1 MCKIKFQLHS
11 FSLFFIF
18 LRGKIDFD
26 QRQMQ
31 IYIYSCVF
39 QVIFIQW
46 NLSALEI
53 YLKILKD
60 LKSNRKCICSK
71 PNQHF
76 KPFLK
81 SDLVVFI
88 VNGQHIH
95 IELISLDRLITRHTL
110 SDSLPWEQ
118 TYKLSQLNKFED
130 HFLLWNFSIERGKEL
145 VYAKTFAY
153 WLLNLIYSIFN
164 MYSCSIEIKMYVD
177 FQWNVKC
184 LFRKN
189 VTKTSV
195 VNKSA
200 SSKPMSNEMSW
211 ERSIY
216 IQKKRKKVCRKKLSL
231 GKNTVY
237 KYICI
242 YVHTIRRRMKGCNK
256 KPKKIMTKI
265 LWKKKH
271 V

>member
-1 MCKIKFQLHS
+1 MEFVS
-11 FSLFFIF
+11 S
-18 LRGKIDFD
+18 
-26 QRQMQ
+26 
-31 IYIYSCVF
+31 
-39 QVIFIQW
+39 W
-46 NLSALEI
+46 NLFKNIERLEI
-53 YLKILKD
+53 
-60 LKSNRKCICSK
+60 KSKMYMFQAESTFQTIFEIRFSCF
-71 PNQHF
+71 HREWA
-76 KPFLK
+76 
-81 SDLVVFI
+81 
-88 VNGQHIH
+88 HIH